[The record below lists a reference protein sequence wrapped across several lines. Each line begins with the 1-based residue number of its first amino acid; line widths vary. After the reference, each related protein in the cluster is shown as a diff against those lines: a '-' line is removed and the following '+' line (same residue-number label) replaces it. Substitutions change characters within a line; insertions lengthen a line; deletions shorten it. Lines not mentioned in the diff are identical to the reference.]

1 MTKVLVRK
9 KRTNYCSALPPDG
22 KCFVCHQEAELTD
35 GTLFSLSRSL
45 AENWV
50 TEDIF
55 MHNKRP
61 SPNFSITLSVLRAS
75 VCDLYLVA
83 IRLALLYHNITRIRL
98 NRVTHVLCF
107 YGISLFGFACAAMS

>member
-1 MTKVLVRK
+1 MHMEKCSAQK
-9 KRTNYCSALPPDG
+9 CSALPPDG

-55 MHNKRP
+55 MHNKRA
-61 SPNFSITLSVLRAS
+61 ITE
-75 VCDLYLVA
+75 
-83 IRLALLYHNITRIRL
+83 LLN
-98 NRVTHVLCF
+98 NP
-107 YGISLFGFACAAMS
+107 FGFAGLRL